1 MEFFIPGVFLLLMSM
16 LVTYLLVPHL
26 TPFITAI
33 LSIVFLTFGVYT
45 HYTMFE
51 SEYRLS
57 TWQDGLKIYA
67 PAVMIIAIILF
78 IIYGIIALFTGVSV
92 PIPSLPEFEMPAM
105 PAMNS
110 ITNSLKNTYNNVRN
124 NIEDATDS
132 VTNSITDTAHELN
145 DKVRNVVDRSNNNN
159 RNNRNNNTT
168 NTNRRN
174 KPITESVIEAL

>member
-33 LSIVFLTFGVYT
+33 LSIVFLTVGVYT

-92 PIPSLPEFEMPAM
+92 PIPSLPTIELPA
-105 PAMNS
+105 ANS
-110 ITNSLKNTYNNVRN
+110 ITNSMRNAYNDVVE
-124 NIEDATDS
+124 NIGDATHS
-132 VTNSITDTAHELN
+132 VTNSITSTANNLN
-145 DKVRNVVDRSNNNN
+145 NTVHNVLHTSNNNN
-159 RNNRNNNTT
+159 SSNNN
-168 NTNRRN
+168 NNKNKSNNNRRN
-174 KPITESVIEAL
+174 KPVTESVIEAL

>member
-105 PAMNS
+105 NS

-159 RNNRNNNTT
+159 RNNTTNNN
-168 NTNRRN
+168 NNNKNNRRN
-174 KPITESVIEAL
+174 KPVTESVIEAL

>member
-1 MEFFIPGVFLLLMSM
+1 MEFFIPGVFLLLTSM

-92 PIPSLPEFEMPAM
+92 PIPSLPEFEMPAT
-105 PAMNS
+105 NS
-110 ITNSLKNTYNNVRN
+110 ITNSMRNVYNNVLN
-124 NIEDATDS
+124 NIGNATDS
-132 VTNSITDTAHELN
+132 VTNSITDTASELN
-145 DKVRNVVDRSNNNN
+145 DKVRNVLDRSNNNN
-159 RNNRNNNTT
+159 RNNRNNNTN
-168 NTNRRN
+168 NTTKRN
-174 KPITESVIEAL
+174 KPVTESVIEAL